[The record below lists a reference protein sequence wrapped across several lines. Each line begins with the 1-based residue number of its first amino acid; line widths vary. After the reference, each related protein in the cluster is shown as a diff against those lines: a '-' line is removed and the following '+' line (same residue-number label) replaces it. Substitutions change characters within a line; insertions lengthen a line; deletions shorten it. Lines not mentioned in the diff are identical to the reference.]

1 MQNLLKNPYFSGY
14 VVLYFAT
21 MLAMKLIENFP
32 VSDSIAVMLIF
43 GIFFSLIAF
52 TVSRSS
58 VVVFE
63 NKLEQNKEVLVLIS
77 ILLYITM
84 FLTFGGD
91 WIKQVTPQKFLESAK
106 AGEIITI
113 SKKIL
118 FFVLIPFIAYK
129 SLYKFNLRDFGL
141 IVKPKELFTMKNAI
155 ILFTMAS
162 LILLF
167 QFFFGN
173 GAKPIREGLITT
185 RQLVFGLPLLFFWLV
200 FEVGLVE
207 EFFFRGLVQSR
218 LTVITKS
225 ETGGIILSGLSFA
238 LAHAPGFYLRGGGT
252 LDNLGQHPS
261 IFISL
266 GYSIIVLSVLGFFLS
281 IIWSRTKNLWLV
293 MAIHA
298 FGDLL
303 PNLADFVKTW
313 GIN

>member
-1 MQNLLKNPYFSGY
+1 
-14 VVLYFAT
+14 

-32 VSDSIAVMLIF
+32 VGESIAAMLIF

-52 TVSRSS
+52 SASRSS
-58 VVVFE
+58 VAVFE
-63 NKLEQNKEVLVLIS
+63 NKPEQNKEVLVLFS
-77 ILLYITM
+77 ILIYITL

-91 WIKQVTPQKFLESAK
+91 WIKQLIPRRFLENMK
-106 AGEIITI
+106 ALEIITI

-129 SLYKFNLRDFGL
+129 SIYKFNLRDFGL
-141 IVKPKELFTMKNAI
+141 IVRPKELFTVKNAI

-167 QFFFGN
+167 QFFLGN
-173 GAKPIREGLITT
+173 GAKPVREGLLTT
-185 RQLVFGLPLLFFWLV
+185 KQLLLGLPLLFFWLF

-225 ETGGIILSGLSFA
+225 EIGGIILSGLFFA
-238 LAHAPGFYLRGGGT
+238 LAHAPGYYLRGGGT
-252 LDNLGQHPS
+252 LDNLGLHPS
-261 IFISL
+261 IFISI
-266 GYSIIVLSVLGFFLS
+266 GYSIILLSVLGFFLS

>member
-1 MQNLLKNPYFSGY
+1 MKNLLKNPYFSGY

-32 VSDSIAVMLIF
+32 IGDSIAVLLIF
-43 GIFFSLIAF
+43 GISFSLIAF

-63 NKLEQNKEVLVLIS
+63 NKPEQNKEVLVLIS

-91 WIKQVTPQKFLESAK
+91 WIKQVTPQKFLESVK

-162 LILLF
+162 LVLLF

-173 GAKPIREGLITT
+173 GAKPIREVLITT
-185 RQLVFGLPLLFFWLV
+185 KQLVFGLPLLFFWLV

-252 LDNLGQHPS
+252 LDNLVQHPS
-261 IFISL
+261 IFISV